1 MKGIKRK
8 AESKYA
14 PTGEEWRRIEAGI
27 AGGQFPNKQEQRHAR
42 DALRAI
48 SRYDT
53 GSAWL
58 HVGNLSTEGRAELN
72 KILDTLGFELDI
84 PNGK

>member
-8 AESKYA
+8 NGSKFA

-27 AGGQFPNKQEQRHAR
+27 AGGQFPSKRELRYAR

-58 HVGNLSTEGRAELN
+58 HVGNLSPEGKDELN
-72 KILDTLGFELDI
+72 RILDTLGFELDF
-84 PNGK
+84 PEGK